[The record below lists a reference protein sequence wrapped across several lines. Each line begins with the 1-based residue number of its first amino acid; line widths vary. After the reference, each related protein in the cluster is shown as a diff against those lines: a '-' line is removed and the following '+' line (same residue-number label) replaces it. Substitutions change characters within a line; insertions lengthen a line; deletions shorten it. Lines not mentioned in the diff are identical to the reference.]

1 MVEEN
6 KPGGKGADETENDP
20 FFKRIVD
27 GEWNACIGRQ
37 GYEKKYVRSEGA
49 QDVSDAPGGLMAADR
64 GEYGRRLSQ
73 GH

>member
-20 FFKRIVD
+20 FFKRIF
-27 GEWNACIGRQ
+27 
-37 GYEKKYVRSEGA
+37 
-49 QDVSDAPGGLMAADR
+49 DR